1 MYLNRLFPL
10 FFALFSV
17 MFVMSGCLNEDN
29 QIPDNCYDGILNN
42 GEELID
48 CGGSGEAGGAGG
60 GGGSGGDGSPGQLQP
75 EQSQPTLMR
84 SEQVKSCLVQA
95 ASQQATP
102 GISE

>member
-1 MYLNRLFPL
+1 MHLNRSFPL

-48 CGGSGEAGGAGG
+48 
-60 GGGSGGDGSPGQLQP
+60 
-75 EQSQPTLMR
+75 
-84 SEQVKSCLVQA
+84 
-95 ASQQATP
+95 
-102 GISE
+102 